1 MRPRS
6 LLARN
11 YSPEDLERIANAF
24 LVGNGRVGYK
34 GTREE
39 FGKEERATFSLIG
52 TYDQRGDKWRE
63 PINLFDPL
71 GFSIR
76 TPRGKIEERE
86 AIRREFRLD
95 MRHGIVYRR
104 DVYEDIEVRT
114 ERFCPYGGGL
124 HLLQKIEVRV
134 RKGTRVLLSSFLTT
148 DIHEINGPHVPEK
161 SLSFLEDGRVLA
173 SGRTNEGREAS
184 VFLREEGNIEG
195 SPFHEGEKA
204 GHRYEA
210 FLPEGGKVVLRKI
223 AEARIDG
230 EIEEEAPRD
239 YEEAKRR
246 HSLLFEKAFEEAR
259 ALLPKDGLLQK
270 GLDHAAYSLLILGN
284 HRKATSIPARGLS
297 GQVYKGAIFW
307 DTEMFLLPFYL
318 LTDME
323 AARLLVQYRINTLPG
338 ALLKAREFG
347 FEGAFYA
354 WESQEDG
361 KERCSLYNVTDPR
374 TGEPIRTYFADC
386 QIHISIDVFHGL
398 MEYVR
403 ASGDL
408 QILEEGGKEVLRE
421 VVRFYRS
428 RASLGEDGLFHFK
441 GVIGPD
447 EYHELVDDNAYT
459 NAMVR
464 FEIEDAVSYLRKK
477 GYGGIPGEE
486 LGEWL
491 RFARA
496 IYLQKPGKDGVIE
509 QFAGY
514 LGLEDVRYEEFRK
527 RIEDPKEYL
536 GGKEGKATP
545 TRVIKQ
551 ADVVALLALHP
562 ERYSLEALKK
572 NLRFYEPYTE
582 GGSSLSNSMYGLLSA
597 WCGDLGKAVRY
608 MRESALTDIRG
619 SKKMFAGGIY
629 IGGSHPAAMGGAYLD
644 LARGFLGARIEENK
658 VRFSP
663 RLPERLK
670 GMRYRY
676 KEGVIPKERK
686 F

>member
-24 LVGNGRVGYK
+24 LVGNGRVGYM

-52 TYDQRGDKWRE
+52 TYDQREDKWRE
-63 PINLFDPL
+63 PVNLFDPL
-71 GFSIR
+71 GFR
-76 TPRGKIEERE
+76 IETSLGTIPGRE
-86 AIRREFRLD
+86 PLRREFRLD
-95 MRHGIVYRR
+95 MRHGILRR
-104 DVYEDIEVRT
+104 KDVYEDVEVRT

-124 HLLQKIEVRV
+124 HLLQKIEVRARRDV
-134 RKGTRVLLSSFLTT
+134 RVLLSSFLTT
-148 DIHEINGPHVPEK
+148 DIHEINGPHFPGK

-173 SGRTNEGREAS
+173 SGVTNEGRKAE
-184 VFLREEGNIEG
+184 VLLREEGNAGG
-195 SPFHEGEKA
+195 SPFLEGEKA
-204 GHRYEA
+204 GYLYESS
-210 FLPEGGKVVLRKI
+210 LRKGERILLRKI

-230 EIEEEAPRD
+230 EAEEEAPRD
-239 YEEAKRR
+239 YKEAKRR

-297 GQVYKGAIFW
+297 GQVYKGAVFW

-408 QILEEGGKEVLRE
+408 RILEEGGKDVLRE

-477 GYGGIPGEE
+477 GYGGIPGQE

-562 ERYSLEALKK
+562 ERYSREALRK

-597 WCGDLGKAVRY
+597 WCGNLGKAVRY

-644 LARGFLGARIEENK
+644 LARGLLGARIEENK

-663 RLPERLK
+663 NLPKEMK
-670 GMRYRY
+670 GLRYRY
-676 KEGVIPKERK
+676 KEGGIPKERK

>member
-6 LLARN
+6 LIARE
-11 YSPEDLERIANAF
+11 YSPADLERIANAF

-39 FGKEERATFSLIG
+39 HGKEERSVFSLIG
-52 TYDQRGDKWRE
+52 TYDQREDKWRE

-71 GFSIR
+71 PFRVETALGTI
-76 TPRGKIEERE
+76 PGRE
-86 AIRREFRLD
+86 ALHREFRLD
-95 MRHGIVYRR
+95 MRHGILYRK

-124 HLLQKIEVRV
+124 HLLQKIEVRA
-134 RKGTRVLLSSFLTT
+134 RKETKVLLSSFLTT
-148 DIHEINGPHVPEK
+148 DIHEINGPHFPEK
-161 SLSFLEDGRVLA
+161 SLSFLEDGSVLA
-173 SGRTNEGREAS
+173 SGITNEGRKVE
-184 VFLREEGNIEG
+184 VILHEEGNHERR
-195 SPFHEGEKA
+195 PFLEKERA
-204 GHRYEA
+204 GYLYEA
-210 FLPEGGKVVLRKI
+210 ALRQGERILLRKI
-223 AEARIDG
+223 GEARIDG
-230 EIEEEAPRD
+230 EIEEEAPLS
-239 YEEAKRR
+239 YEEARRR
-246 HSLLFEKAFEEAR
+246 HLFSFERAFEEAR
-259 ALLPKDGLLQK
+259 AILPRKGELQK
-270 GLDHAAYSLLILGN
+270 GIDHAVYSLLILGN

-307 DTEMFLLPFYL
+307 DTEMFLLPFFL
-318 LTDME
+318 LTDQE

-338 ALLKAREFG
+338 AIRKAREFG

-361 KERCSLYNVTDPR
+361 VERCSLYNVTDPK

-386 QIHISIDVFHGL
+386 QIHISIDVLHGL

-403 ASGDL
+403 ATGDL
-408 QILEEGGKEVLRE
+408 GILDEGGKEVLRE
-421 VVRFYRS
+421 VVRFYKS
-428 RASLGEDGLFHFK
+428 RASLKEDGLFHFR

-477 GYGGIPGEE
+477 GYGGIPEE
-486 LGEWL
+486 DLKGWL
-491 RFARA
+491 RFARR
-496 IYLQKPGKDGVIE
+496 IHVPKPGKDGFIE
-509 QFAGY
+509 QFDGY
-514 LGLEDVRYEEFRK
+514 FALEDVKYREFRK

-562 ERYSLEALKK
+562 ERYSPEVLKR

-597 WCGDLGKAVRY
+597 WCGELGKAVRY

-619 SKKMFAGGIY
+619 GKKLFAGGIY

-644 LARGFLGARIEENK
+644 LARGLLGARIKEGK

-663 RLPERLK
+663 RLPEGMR

-676 KEGVIPKERK
+676 KEGGVPKERK